1 MSDTKYVTLEELAEH
16 VGVKVSTVR
25 QWVKRG
31 FVPRSTYIKA
41 GNTYRFCVEDVV
53 IALRKEE
60 PKSKY
65 ETADRSAT
73 NDLREGKD
81 ERPKRGVVT
90 REMLE
95 DFVSTHDCKK
105 KSDEEDSIEEMLSE
119 LDNDL

>member
-1 MSDTKYVTLEELAEH
+1 MSDTKYVTLDELAAH

-31 FVPRSTYIKA
+31 FVPRETYIKA

-53 IALRKEE
+53 AALRKEE
-60 PKSKY
+60 PKGRY
-65 ETADRSAT
+65 ETAIEKAAD
-73 NDLREGKD
+73 NLREGKD

-95 DFVSTHDCKK
+95 DFVSTHG
-105 KSDEEDSIEEMLSE
+105 EETKPSEERAVEDMLAE
-119 LDNDL
+119 LDDDI

>member
-1 MSDTKYVTLEELAEH
+1 MADTKYVTLEELAEH

-60 PKSKY
+60 PEEAEGQHEEQPERAKAVSKQ
-65 ETADRSAT
+65 
-73 NDLREGKD
+73 
-81 ERPKRGVVT
+81 
-90 REMLE
+90 MLE
-95 DFVSTHDCKK
+95 DTIAALEQEVKPGSTAN
-105 KSDEEDSIEEMLSE
+105 IEEMLSE
-119 LDNDL
+119 LDDDL

>member
-1 MSDTKYVTLEELAEH
+1 MADTKYVTLEELAEH

-60 PKSKY
+60 P
-65 ETADRSAT
+65 EEAEGQHEEQPESA
-73 NDLREGKD
+73 K
-81 ERPKRGVVT
+81 VVT
-90 REMLE
+90 KQMLE
-95 DFVSTHDCKK
+95 DLAVDLEQENKPRK
-105 KSDEEDSIEEMLSE
+105 EPNVEEMLSE
-119 LDNDL
+119 LDDDF